1 MKANS
6 YYRLPGIIGGLG
18 PMASVYFYEMITEHT
33 LAKCDQDHIDLLL
46 TSRATTP
53 DRTAYILGQSDESP
67 LPVMISEAKRL
78 ISAGADVIVIPC
90 NTAHYFYDGLCE
102 AISVPVIN
110 IMVETVKYC
119 VGKGMKKVGILATE
133 GTVRSRTYERVCNE
147 YGVETAYPCDASQKL
162 IIYGDIKQGRPADME
177 KFGRVAYELREQS
190 CDTLILGCTEL
201 SLVKRNG
208 HLGRFYTDSLEVL
221 ADVTIRS
228 CGKTSIGF
236 DL

>member
-1 MKANS
+1 MRQREPS
-6 YYRLPGIIGGLG
+6 GRGLTKG
-18 PMASVYFYEMITEHT
+18 SAMSTE
-33 LAKCDQDHIDLLL
+33 L
-46 TSRATTP
+46 R
-53 DRTAYILGQSDESP
+53 R
-67 LPVMISEAKRL
+67 
-78 ISAGADVIVIPC
+78 
-90 NTAHYFYDGLCE
+90 
-102 AISVPVIN
+102 
-110 IMVETVKYC
+110 
-119 VGKGMKKVGILATE
+119 
-133 GTVRSRTYERVCNE
+133 
-147 YGVETAYPCDASQKL
+147 AYPCDASQKL
-162 IIYGDIKQGRPADME
+162 INEIIYGDIKQGRPADME